1 MLGASQIRKIA
12 EELDL
17 NPSKKLGQNFV
28 HDANTVRR
36 IVQLA
41 GVSAESHVIEVGPG
55 LGSLTLGILETGAKV
70 IAVEIDDRLAKKLSS
85 TIREHAGEAELENL
99 TVLNMDALKIT
110 RDSLEGAYPDVL
122 VANLPYNV
130 SVPIFLHLLKEF
142 PEITKALVMV
152 QAEVGERLAAVPG
165 SKIYGG
171 PSVKAASFGELKVAA
186 TVPRNIFW
194 PVPNVDSVLV
204 SFQRGPAEDALS
216 EEERVRLF
224 NIIEAA
230 FSQRRKM
237 LRQSLAGYFG
247 NSARASEALKEAG
260 IAPTLR
266 AEALSLSDFLT
277 LARITPLG

>member
-1 MLGASQIRKIA
+1 MLGVSQIRRIA

-41 GVSAESHVIEVGPG
+41 EVTSESHVIEVGPG
-55 LGSLTLGILETGAKV
+55 LGSLTLGLLETGAKV
-70 IAVEIDDRLAKKLSS
+70 VAVEVDDRLAKRLIP
-85 TIREHAGEAELENL
+85 TIREHAGEAEAENL
-99 TVLNMDALKIT
+99 TVLNMDALKIS
-110 RDSLEGAYPDVL
+110 RDSLEEPYPEVL

-130 SVPIFLHLLKEF
+130 SVPIILHLLSEF
-142 PEITKALVMV
+142 PEITRALVMV
-152 QAEVGERLAAVPG
+152 QAEVGERLAAAPG

-171 PSVKAASFGELKVAA
+171 PSVKAASYGELKVAA

-204 SFQRGPAEDALS
+204 SFHRGPAEDALS
-216 EEERVRLF
+216 EEDRKRLF
-224 NIIEAA
+224 EIIEAA

-237 LRQSLAGYFG
+237 LRQSLSGYFG
-247 NSARASEALKEAG
+247 SSVRASEALEEAG
-260 IAPTLR
+260 IDPTLR
-266 AEALSLSDFLT
+266 AETLSLSDFLA
-277 LARITPLG
+277 LARITPVG

>member
-1 MLGASQIRKIA
+1 VLGASQIRRIA

-41 GVSAESHVIEVGPG
+41 EVTSESHVIEVGPG
-55 LGSLTLGILETGAKV
+55 LGSLTLGLLETGAKV
-70 IAVEIDDRLAKKLSS
+70 VAVEVDDRLAKRLRT
-85 TIREHAGEAELENL
+85 TISEHAGEAEAENL

-110 RDSLEGAYPDVL
+110 RDSLEEPYPEVL

-130 SVPIFLHLLKEF
+130 SVPIFLHLLSEF
-142 PEITKALVMV
+142 PEITRALVMV
-152 QAEVGERLAAVPG
+152 QAEVGERLAATPG

-171 PSVKAASFGELKVAA
+171 PSVKAASYGELKVAA

-204 SFQRGPAEDALS
+204 SFQRNS
-216 EEERVRLF
+216 ENDELGETERTRLF

-237 LRQSLAGYFG
+237 LRQSLSGYFG
-247 NSARASEALKEAG
+247 SSARASEALKEAG
-260 IAPTLR
+260 IDPTLR
-266 AEALSLSDFLT
+266 AETLSLSDFLS
-277 LARITPLG
+277 LVRITPLG